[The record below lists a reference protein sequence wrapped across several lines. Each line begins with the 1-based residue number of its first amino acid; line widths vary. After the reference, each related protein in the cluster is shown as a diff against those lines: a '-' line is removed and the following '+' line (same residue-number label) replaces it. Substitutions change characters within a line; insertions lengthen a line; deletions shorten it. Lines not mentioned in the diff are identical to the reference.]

1 MSVRWSSINLAKFN
15 LAELPEKCVGPESDT
30 GGGGCRFRAHIL
42 DSESG
47 GAKGHY
53 PNYRTRKAENGSGLS
68 VKKLLG

>member
-1 MSVRWSSINLAKFN
+1 MSVRSRSINLA
-15 LAELPEKCVGPESDT
+15 EVPQICVGPESDT